1 MGDERGPGGG
11 RRRQRGK
18 PARLQREISPS
29 ARRALAGA
37 GAVFAAI
44 LLVFALGLSGLVLPA
59 AITAVLDF
67 NVPLLIGAAAIIAV
81 AAAGVAIA
89 GTSIFKGSP
98 FHATGVLG
106 PYYFGSTF
114 ESFQALAAIGPVLY
128 LATWCWGLLGET
140 VFGLIKA
147 RRTPPPV
154 P

>member
-1 MGDERGPGGG
+1 MDDTRGPGGG

-18 PARLQREISPS
+18 PAQRQREISPS

-37 GAVFAAI
+37 GALFAVI
-44 LLVFALGLSGLVLPA
+44 LLVLALGLSGLVLPA
-59 AITAVLDF
+59 AINAVLDF
-67 NVPLLIGAAAIIAV
+67 NVPLLVGAAAIIAT

-89 GTSIFKGSP
+89 GTSMFKGIP
-98 FHATGVLG
+98 FHALGVLG

-114 ESFQALAAIGPVLY
+114 ESFQAISAIGPVLY

-147 RRTPPPV
+147 RRTLPPV